1 MWVIM
6 GSQTHCQ
13 EKETS
18 LTTSQYDHS
27 FKCFN
32 DKDVSF
38 ILINADFLCYTFPLP
53 HLVMLCGYHYE
64 NEPRGA
70 DKKTTELA
78 SCFCKG
84 GTYYFPALS
93 PSLSASGSWTSYV
106 PYASFPSSSPACTK
120 SLFTWDDLTHSTPT
134 GLLVFF
140 GRLNFLHSY
149 WVSSVLTRLC
159 WVLVLVQKWEEY
171 ELPF

>member
-6 GSQTHCQ
+6 GSQTPCQ

-32 DKDVSF
+32 DKDASF
-38 ILINADFLCYTFPLP
+38 ILTNADFLCYTFPLP

-78 SCFCKG
+78 YLHHAAAREGHIIF
-84 GTYYFPALS
+84 L
-93 PSLSASGSWTSYV
+93 PSLLVSLLLV
-106 PYASFPSSSPACTK
+106 PEPHMCPMHPSLPLPQLALNLSSP
-120 SLFTWDDLTHSTPT
+120 
-134 GLLVFF
+134 
-140 GRLNFLHSY
+140 
-149 WVSSVLTRLC
+149 
-159 WVLVLVQKWEEY
+159 EMI
-171 ELPF
+171 